1 MPLTE
6 MLAEALG
13 EGYTVER
20 ELGGG
25 GMSRVFVAHDRRLDR
40 RVVVKLLR
48 QELAASVSVDR
59 FRREI
64 LLSAGLQHP
73 NIVPVLGAGEV
84 DGHPYLVMPYVAGE
98 SLRAK
103 IAEGPMR
110 VPDVVRILRDVARAL
125 AYAHERGVVHRDIK
139 PDNILLSSG
148 AAVVADFG
156 VAKALQSALRTSS
169 GPQPRTITAVGT
181 ALGTPDYMAPEQI
194 AADPAMDHR
203 ADLYAF
209 GAMAYEM
216 LAGVTPFHSRTPQAL
231 FAAHLS
237 ETPRPLGAC
246 RSGVPAALCALVE
259 RCLAKD
265 PADRPQNAAEILDA
279 LDDPAVISGAFAT
292 PGDSAENQAVRRSR
306 RVRLSI
312 AAAALAAVG
321 LGVAGVMAARRPGSV
336 AAAPAARTL
345 STVAVLPLVYL
356 GADSSSYLAESFTS
370 ELTSALGRVRE
381 LRVAS
386 RSAAT
391 ALQQRL
397 SRGERIDGSVGMFL
411 EGVVER
417 EGNRVRVDARLV
429 DARDGF
435 MLWAESYEGS
445 AGELFRM
452 RSEMGAAVADAVR
465 SRAAPADSSAATAAR
480 SADPPPAGSVP

>member
-1 MPLTE
+1 MSLTE
-6 MLAEALG
+6 LLAEALG
-13 EGYTVER
+13 EGFTVER
-20 ELGGG
+20 ELTGG

-73 NIVPVLGAGEV
+73 NIVPVLSAGEV

-169 GPQPRTITAVGT
+169 GPQPRTITAAGT

-194 AADPAMDHR
+194 AADPEMDHR

-246 RSGVPAALCALVE
+246 RHGVPAALCALVE

-265 PADRPQNAAEILDA
+265 PAHRPQSAAEILEA

-292 PGDSAENQAVRRSR
+292 PAESPERATSGRPRRTR
-306 RVRLSI
+306 RLAI
-312 AAAALAAVG
+312 AAAALVVAGASVAAAV
-321 LGVAGVMAARRPGSV
+321 AARRAGSV
-336 AAAPAARTL
+336 AAAPAIAR

-356 GADSSSYLAESFTS
+356 GADSASYLAESFTS

-397 SRGERIDGSVGMFL
+397 SRGERIDGSVGFFL

-417 EGNRVRVDARLV
+417 EGDRVRVDARLV

-452 RSEMGAAVADAVR
+452 RADMGAAVADAVR
-465 SRAAPADSSAATAAR
+465 SRARPGAGDST
-480 SADPPPAGSVP
+480 PPAGE

>member
-1 MPLTE
+1 MALTDL
-6 MLAEALG
+6 LAEALG
-13 EGYTVER
+13 SGYTVER
-20 ELGGG
+20 ELTGG
-25 GMSRVFVAHDRRLDR
+25 GMSRVFVAHDARLER
-40 RVVVKLLR
+40 RVVVKLMR

-73 NIVPVLGAGEV
+73 NIVPVLSAGEV

-98 SLRAK
+98 SLRAT
-103 IAEGPMR
+103 IAAGPMR

-156 VAKALQSALRTSS
+156 VAKALQSAMRGTS
-169 GPQPRTITAVGT
+169 GPQPRTITAAGT

-194 AADPAMDHR
+194 AADPAADHR

-237 ETPRPLGAC
+237 ERPRPLEAC
-246 RSGVPAALCALVE
+246 RPGVPIALCALIA
-259 RCLAKD
+259 RCLEKD
-265 PADRPQNAAEILDA
+265 PADRPQSAAEILEA

-292 PGDSAENQAVRRSR
+292 PDGSSADGAEVRGR
-306 RVRLSI
+306 RTRRMAI
-312 AAAALAAVG
+312 AAGLLVLAGLGAGAYAAVG
-321 LGVAGVMAARRPGSV
+321 SGPDPSAAVASAPPGALPS
-336 AAAPAARTL
+336 
-345 STVAVLPLVYL
+345 VAVLPLVYL
-356 GADSSSYLAESFTS
+356 GTDSTSYLAESFTS

-386 RSAAT
+386 RSSAT

-397 SRGERIDGSVGMFL
+397 SRGESVGGSVAMFL

-417 EGNRVRVDARLV
+417 EGDRVRVDARLV

-445 AGELFRM
+445 ARDIFALRA
-452 RSEMGAAVADAVR
+452 EMGAAVAAVVR
-465 SRAAPADSSAATAAR
+465 ERAAPPVATGATDSLR
-480 SADPPPAGSVP
+480 

>member
-1 MPLTE
+1 MSEL
-6 MLAEALG
+6 LAGALG
-13 EGYTVER
+13 PDYTVER
-20 ELGGG
+20 ELTGG

-73 NIVPVLGAGEV
+73 NIVPVLSAGEV
-84 DGHPYLVMPYVAGE
+84 EGHPFLVMPYVEGE
-98 SLRAK
+98 SLRTR
-103 IAEGPMR
+103 IAAGPMR

-156 VAKALQSALRTSS
+156 VAKALQSALRSTS
-169 GPQPRTITAVGT
+169 GPQPRTITAAGT

-237 ETPRPLGAC
+237 ETPLPLGAC
-246 RSGVPAALCALVE
+246 RPGVPAALCALVE

-265 PADRPQNAAEILDA
+265 PAHRPQSAAEILDA

-292 PGDSAENQAVRRSR
+292 PGGSAEHPVGARPRRTRRAIVVAAVLAVLAGLGIAGVVASR
-306 RVRLSI
+306 R
-312 AAAALAAVG
+312 AAPTAAV
-321 LGVAGVMAARRPGSV
+321 
-336 AAAPAARTL
+336 PAATAL

-397 SRGERIDGSVGMFL
+397 SRGERIDASVGMFL

-417 EGNRVRVDARLV
+417 EGERVRVDARLV

-452 RSEMGAAVADAVR
+452 RSELGAAVAAVVR
-465 SRAAPADSSAATAAR
+465 ERAAPPDSLAAPPDSLAAPR
-480 SADPPPAGSVP
+480 

>member
-1 MPLTE
+1 
-6 MLAEALG
+6 
-13 EGYTVER
+13 
-20 ELGGG
+20 
-25 GMSRVFVAHDRRLDR
+25 
-40 RVVVKLLR
+40 
-48 QELAASVSVDR
+48 
-59 FRREI
+59 
-64 LLSAGLQHP
+64 
-73 NIVPVLGAGEV
+73 
-84 DGHPYLVMPYVAGE
+84 VMPYVAGE

-156 VAKALQSALRTSS
+156 VAKALQSALRSSS
-169 GPQPRTITAVGT
+169 GPQPRTITAAGT

-194 AADPAMDHR
+194 AADPEMDHR

-237 ETPRPLGAC
+237 EAPRPLGAC
-246 RSGVPAALCALVE
+246 RPGVPAALCALVE
-259 RCLAKD
+259 RCLEKD
-265 PADRPQNAAEILDA
+265 PAHRPQSAAEILEA

-292 PGDSAENQAVRRSR
+292 PAESSEHATVGRSR
-306 RVRLSI
+306 RARRLAI
-312 AAAALAAVG
+312 VATVLLLAG
-321 LGVAGVMAARRPGSV
+321 LGVAGAVAVRRSAQVAATPA
-336 AAAPAARTL
+336 AAAPP
-345 STVAVLPLVYL
+345 TVAVLPLVYL
-356 GADSSSYLAESFTS
+356 GADSASYLAESFTS

-397 SRGERIDGSVGMFL
+397 SRGERIDGSVGLFL

-417 EGNRVRVDARLV
+417 EGDRVRVDARLV

-452 RSEMGAAVADAVR
+452 RAEMGAAVADAVR
-465 SRAAPADSSAATAAR
+465 SRAGSGSGDSTS
-480 SADPPPAGSVP
+480 PPG

>member
-1 MPLTE
+1 MPPTE
-6 MLAEALG
+6 LLADALG
-13 EGYTVER
+13 PDFTVER
-20 ELGGG
+20 ELTGG
-25 GMSRVFVAHDRRLDR
+25 GMSRVFVAYDARLDR

-73 NIVPVLGAGEV
+73 NIVPVLSAGEV
-84 DGHPYLVMPYVAGE
+84 EGHPFLVMPYVAGE
-98 SLRAK
+98 SLRAR
-103 IAEGPMR
+103 IAEGPLR

-125 AYAHERGVVHRDIK
+125 AYAHGRGVVHRDIK

-156 VAKALQSALRTSS
+156 VAKALQSALRGTS
-169 GPQPRTITAVGT
+169 GPQPRTITAAGT

-194 AADPAMDHR
+194 AVDPAMDHR
-203 ADLYAF
+203 ADIYAL
-209 GAMAYEM
+209 GATAYEM
-216 LAGVTPFHSRTPQAL
+216 ITGVTPFHSRTPQAL

-237 ETPRPLGAC
+237 ETPRPIAAC
-246 RSGVPAALCALVE
+246 RPGVPLALCALVE
-259 RCLAKD
+259 RCLEKD
-265 PADRPQNAAEILDA
+265 PAARPQSAAEILEA

-292 PGDSAENQAVRRSR
+292 PGEAGTEAAPGRGSR
-306 RVRLSI
+306 RLRV
-312 AAAALAAVG
+312 AVAAALLVVAG
-321 LGVAGVMAARRPGSV
+321 LGAAGLYAARDDAPAPATV
-336 AAAPAARTL
+336 AAASPLPA
-345 STVAVLPLVYL
+345 VAVLPLVYL
-356 GADSSSYLAESFTS
+356 GVDSSSYLAESFTS
-370 ELTSALGRVRE
+370 ELTSALGGVRE

-397 SRGERIDGSVGMFL
+397 SRGEGIGDAVAMFL

-417 EGNRVRVDARLV
+417 EGDRVRVDARLV

-435 MLWAESYEGS
+435 MLWADSYEGR
-445 AGELFRM
+445 ANEIFALRAEL
-452 RSEMGAAVADAVR
+452 GAAVAAVVR
-465 SRAAPADSSAATAAR
+465 ERAAPRPDSSVVAAPR
-480 SADPPPAGSVP
+480 